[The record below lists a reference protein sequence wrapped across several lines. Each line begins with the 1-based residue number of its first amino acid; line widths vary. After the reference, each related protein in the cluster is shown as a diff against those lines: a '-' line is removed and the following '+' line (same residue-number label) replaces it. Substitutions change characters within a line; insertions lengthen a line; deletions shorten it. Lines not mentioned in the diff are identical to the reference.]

1 VDRVEVS
8 TDVYLPPE
16 EIYEF
21 LEDFPGYADYSE
33 YLEDVRRDGTGE
45 EGTRYDLEFAWW
57 KLSYTARSEVTD
69 TDPPDRID
77 WRLVKDLDARGH
89 WQVDHRPEAAPPDR
103 ETASEVRLAVEF
115 DPDSAN
121 AGALDLPALVSVGW
135 VIDKLRPKVLK
146 EAERVVERIVA
157 DLEGER
163 RDVDL
168 RVHEAPSSV

>member
-1 VDRVEVS
+1 MS

-21 LEDFPGYADYSE
+21 LEDFPGYADYSK
-33 YLEDVRRDGTGE
+33 YLKEVRSDGTGE

-57 KLSYTARSEVTD
+57 KLNYTARSEVTD
-69 TDPPDRID
+69 TDPPERID
-77 WRLVKDLDARGH
+77 WRIVKDVDAGGY
-89 WQVDHRPEAAPPDR
+89 WQVEPRPEAAPPDR
-103 ETASEVRLAVEF
+103 ETASRVRFVVEF

-121 AGALDLPALVSVGW
+121 AGALDLPALVSIGW
-135 VIDKLRPKVLK
+135 VIDKIRPKVLE

-163 RDVDL
+163 RDVEL
-168 RVHEAPSSV
+168 RVHEQPSSV